1 MNRGEKKKE
10 KNSRKAQFHAS
21 FFPTFLRTTAILF
34 RVRVIPL
41 LGRNPMKRKGPIG
54 SKGEGWRTNEKAEEK
69 KEKRFELIAHLVC
82 SLLFLRC
89 CLSSIA
95 TPKCREFFEAGTRTM
110 CQGNEMK
117 SQNEIG
123 GKKNE

>member
-1 MNRGEKKKE
+1 MIVQKDRIENYLKKTPREGKRGKKKRKESEPKNFERRGTAFCNMNRGEKKKE

-69 KEKRFELIAHLVC
+69 K
-82 SLLFLRC
+82 
-89 CLSSIA
+89 
-95 TPKCREFFEAGTRTM
+95 RETF
-110 CQGNEMK
+110 
-117 SQNEIG
+117 
-123 GKKNE
+123 